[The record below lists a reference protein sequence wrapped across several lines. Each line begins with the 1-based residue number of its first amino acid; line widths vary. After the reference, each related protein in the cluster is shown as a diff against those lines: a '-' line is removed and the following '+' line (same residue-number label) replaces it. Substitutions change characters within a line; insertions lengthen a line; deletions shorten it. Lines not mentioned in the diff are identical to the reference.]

1 MGYSILPA
9 IPVTGL
15 YMVTYLLYRTGFIGR
30 ALHVNLWNLV
40 ILLAFTISGIGG
52 FVLML
57 LTEAG
62 VKFYLNPQLLY
73 WHVEAGIALIPLT
86 VFHFHCYRGSLRRI
100 VGVGK

>member
-15 YMVTYLLYRTGFIGR
+15 YMVTYLLYRAGFIGR
-30 ALHVNLWNLV
+30 AFHVNLWNLV
-40 ILLAFTISGIGG
+40 ILLAFIISGIGG

-62 VKFYLNPQLLY
+62 VKFYLNPQLL
-73 WHVEAGIALIPLT
+73 
-86 VFHFHCYRGSLRRI
+86 
-100 VGVGK
+100 

>member
-15 YMVTYLLYRTGFIGR
+15 YMATYLIYRAGFMR
-30 ALHVNLWNLV
+30 RDFHVDLWNLG
-40 ILLAFTISGIGG
+40 ILLAFMISGIEG
-52 FVLML
+52 FILML

-62 VKFYLNPQLLY
+62 VKLYINPQLLY

-86 VFHFHCYRGSLRRI
+86 IFHFHCYRGSLRRI
-100 VGVGK
+100 MGMRT